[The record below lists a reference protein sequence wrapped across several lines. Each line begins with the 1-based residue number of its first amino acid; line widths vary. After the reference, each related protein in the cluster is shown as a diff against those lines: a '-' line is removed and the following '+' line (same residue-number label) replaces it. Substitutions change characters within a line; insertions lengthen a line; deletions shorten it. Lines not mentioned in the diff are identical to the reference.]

1 MFVCVVSL
9 SQPSS
14 SVVSLSQSRNRDLL
28 YVKCLCVL
36 SRYHSPAEE
45 ICYMS
50 NVCVL
55 CYLSPVVVSL
65 SQPSSRDLLYVK
77 CLCVLSR
84 YLSPVV
90 EICYMLNVC
99 VCCLVISAQ

>member
-1 MFVCVVSL
+1 MFVCVV
-9 SQPSS
+9 P
-14 SVVSLSQSRNRDLL
+14 
-28 YVKCLCVL
+28 
-36 SRYHSPAEE
+36 
-45 ICYMS
+45 
-50 NVCVL
+50 
-55 CYLSPVVVSL
+55 L

-77 CLCVLSR
+77 CVVSLSQLSSRDLLYVNSLRALSR

>member
-1 MFVCVVSL
+1 M
-9 SQPSS
+9 
-14 SVVSLSQSRNRDLL
+14 L

-36 SRYHSPAEE
+36 SRY
-45 ICYMS
+45 
-50 NVCVL
+50 
-55 CYLSPVVVSL
+55 LSPVSEIVEICPAVSVISQMFVCVVSL

-77 CLCVLSR
+77 CLCLLSR